1 MSATLAMRGPA
12 ADFFMAAA
20 PERRL
25 DYTTSALPHTLICY
39 RTGAMTEAISDTK
52 AAQTGAR
59 KAGAAAGATEETV
72 VVVRLGEITL
82 KKRNRP
88 LFVRQL
94 GRNIRHAVRGLG
106 VRDVEWGPNRILIK
120 AGPSLDWPEL
130 RDRLRRVFGLQN
142 FSLCQRLPWDVDA
155 IREGVLQQA
164 AERSFESFRITVQR
178 SDKRFPGTSQ
188 ELERMLGALVKEAS
202 GARVDLSHP
211 EETFQV
217 EIMPG
222 GAYLHT
228 ERIDGAA
235 GLPVGV
241 SGRVVALLSGGI

>member
-1 MSATLAMRGPA
+1 
-12 ADFFMAAA
+12 MAA
-20 PERRL
+20 PSERRL
-25 DYTTSALPHTLICY
+25 DYTTSALPHSLICY
-39 RTGAMTEAISDTK
+39 RTGAMPRAISDTK
-52 AAQTGAR
+52 ASQKDTRRATQTGAR

-142 FSLCQRLPWDVDA
+142 FSLCRRLP
-155 IREGVLQQA
+155 
-164 AERSFESFRITVQR
+164 
-178 SDKRFPGTSQ
+178 
-188 ELERMLGALVKEAS
+188 
-202 GARVDLSHP
+202 
-211 EETFQV
+211 
-217 EIMPG
+217 
-222 GAYLHT
+222 
-228 ERIDGAA
+228 
-235 GLPVGV
+235 
-241 SGRVVALLSGGI
+241 